1 MTHKL
6 SQGVVIM
13 REQAKMQ
20 LARAYVVIQQ
30 YNTLYSPEVALM
42 RGTIFPELY
51 FPYERER
58 QDYE

>member
-1 MTHKL
+1 
-6 SQGVVIM
+6 M